1 MKSQPT
7 LKLPTNR
14 GDAIKAIKQICLQW
28 EIPLSSPSI
37 QAELLGQQVQSMRLC
52 MKELEIQL
60 AKSMEQIELLN
71 NQIRNL
77 L

>member
-1 MKSQPT
+1 MKTQPT

-14 GDAIKAIKQICLQW
+14 GEAIKAIKQICLQW
-28 EIPLSSPSI
+28 EIALSSPSI
-37 QAELLGQQVQSMRLC
+37 QAELLGLQVQSLRHS

-60 AKSMEQIELLN
+60 AKSIEQIDKLN